1 MRALRRILIAL
12 LVPLSLPVV
21 RLLSAQDTA
30 RTDVARDLARLGAR
44 ESIANLPAPDSVTL
58 GPRSIAAGTT
68 VRGSVVA
75 RGPITVA
82 GRVEGAVVSLGGN
95 VTIQRGGVVTGDAL
109 SVGGRVIAD
118 GVVGGEIR
126 GMSGLPRD
134 IASVGASG
142 IDARGPAQRTYD
154 AMRVVAGTFGV
165 LLLVAVGVLLFAGS
179 NLDEVVSTIERQ
191 FGRAFWVGLLGQL
204 LILPGLVVLVVAL
217 ALTIIGVL
225 LIPFAI
231 VAYAIAVAGLVTLGF
246 LAVARLIGGA
256 LWQSTRDTTVR
267 SRSLAAL
274 AVGLAVFF
282 ALWLSGA
289 ALTWSP
295 MAATIARAVALAV
308 TWTAI
313 TLGLGSAILSRA
325 GTHRRVAAGTRPVE
339 LAAWQTPTPLTG
351 VIAAR
356 RPVATAGDRA

>member
-1 MRALRRILIAL
+1 MRGIQRILLAL
-12 LVPLSLPVV
+12 VALSSLPVV
-21 RLLSAQDTA
+21 RPLAAQDA
-30 RTDVARDLARLGAR
+30 PRPDLARDLARLGAR
-44 ESIANLPAPDSVTL
+44 ESIIDLPAPDSVTN
-58 GPRSIAAGTT
+58 GPRSVAAGTT
-68 VRGSVVA
+68 VRGAVVA

-95 VTIQRGGVVTGDAL
+95 VTVERGGVVTGDAL

-118 GVVGGEIR
+118 GVVGGEMR
-126 GMSGLPRD
+126 SMSGLPREF
-134 IASVGASG
+134 ASLA
-142 IDARGPAQRTYD
+142 ARVAVRSPTQRTYD

-179 NLDEVVSTIERQ
+179 NLDEVVSTIERG

-204 LILPGLVVLVVAL
+204 LILPGLVVLIVAL
-217 ALTIIGVL
+217 ALTLIGVL

-246 LAVARLIGGA
+246 LAVSRLIGGA
-256 LWQSTRDTTVR
+256 LRQSARDTTVR
-267 SRSLAAL
+267 SRALAAL
-274 AVGLAVFF
+274 AVGLAIFF
-282 ALWLSGA
+282 ALWLAGA

-295 MAATIARAVALAV
+295 LGATIARAVALAV
-308 TWTAI
+308 TWTAT
-313 TLGLGSAILSRA
+313 TLGLGAAILSRA

-351 VIAAR
+351 VIGAR
-356 RPVATAGDRA
+356 RSVTAAGERA